1 MAGLPWYCI
10 ASDFSG
16 HEKVLELCDRLDDSN
31 AGMYLI
37 RLFEHCATHAL
48 DGKVRAA
55 AVEGAAG
62 WRGKRGMLREAL
74 VGCRVLEASGEDGVF
89 HVHGWEERNG
99 ARIRK
104 VLADAA
110 KPRGNKRGPSV
121 VPSGTATGP
130 ARDDVG
136 TGSATARD
144 SRGDMG
150 DREETSSSLR
160 SEGAPPAASPA
171 ARGSAAGG
179 GEQPDPPPASPPPA
193 PKSDFALAVERW
205 FTAWERAGRGK
216 HARLTEAEGKQLKAL
231 LAELGLA
238 ELTARM
244 DRALADPWFLEH
256 GDLLA
261 FVKQRNK
268 FARRGAPA
276 VVDERTKRLES
287 AIARARGSCP
297 EWAAMLQA
305 AARGL
310 DRGGLDR
317 DVVDQVLVPVA
328 AERRG
333 QLLELRARDGF
344 HANRLADRW
353 FDWLVAG
360 ARAVSG
366 EALHVQVIGPQSAAG
381 GEA

>member
-1 MAGLPWYCI
+1 MAGLTWFELDVDMPADPKCAALGVRLRNPLAFGYVVRLYAYCYR
-10 ASDFSG
+10 F
-16 HEKVLELCDRLDDSN
+16 
-31 AGMYLI
+31 
-37 RLFEHCATHAL
+37 AL
-48 DGKVRAA
+48 DRFVGSGGQATIEAA
-55 AVEGAAG
+55 CG
-62 WRGKRGMLREAL
+62 WRGKAGVLVAALVAEKFLEPGGEAL
-74 VGCRVLEASGEDGVF
+74 V
-89 HVHGWEERNG
+89 VHGVAARLTPHLAARRHAAERQKRRRDKAAESL
-99 ARIRK
+99 ARHLSVGRD
-104 VLADAA
+104 VTRDA
-110 KPRGNKRGPSV
+110 RVSHTDDSN
-121 VPSGTATGP
+121 
-130 ARDDVG
+130 RDLN
-136 TGSATARD
+136 T
-144 SRGDMG
+144 
-150 DREETSSSLR
+150 SSLR

-171 ARGSAAGG
+171 EPGSAAGG

-193 PKSDFALAVERW
+193 PKSDFALAVEHW

-244 DRALADPWFLEH
+244 GRALADPWFLEH

-276 VVDERTKRLES
+276 VVDERTKRLE
-287 AIARARGSCP
+287 AAVARSRGSCP

-317 DVVDQVLVPVA
+317 EVVDRVLVDVVP
-328 AERRG
+328 ERRG
-333 QLLELRARDGF
+333 QVLELRARDGF
-344 HANRLADRW
+344 HANALADRW